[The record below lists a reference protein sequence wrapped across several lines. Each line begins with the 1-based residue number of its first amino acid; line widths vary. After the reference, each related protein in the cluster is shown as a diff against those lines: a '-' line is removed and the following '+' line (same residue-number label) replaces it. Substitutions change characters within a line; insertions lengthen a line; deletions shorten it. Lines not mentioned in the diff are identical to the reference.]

1 MHICSHLLGT
11 HTHTHTHTRLQTWRC
26 FVSCNL
32 TAFGQNNKPG
42 QQRSP
47 TEHNKLSIPGA
58 TDTKSQAR
66 QCATAHYKREAS
78 DRELPYHTPSTVQWR
93 RGGASAKVCC
103 IFLQHK
109 INRNS
114 SKFCRLVSGWVWNA
128 SHTQTHTH
136 SRLDRQSIYVW
147 VSEYEYECVSVFE
160 STRYCAIIKWNLF
173 LNNYLWQGFC
183 ASGSIWATRKASTRL
198 ASPNGQAFL
207 KRGKGSGGLLSVH
220 FVCNHDVFSITP
232 CTLVWAIW

>member
-1 MHICSHLLGT
+1 MLCSWSSRLHELNAHLQPPFR
-11 HTHTHTHTRLQTWRC
+11 HAHTHTRLRTWRC

-78 DRELPYHTPSTVQWR
+78 DRGLPFHPPPYCAVAL
-93 RGGASAKVCC
+93 RGGGAKVCC

-128 SHTQTHTH
+128 SHTHTHT
-136 SRLDRQSIYVW
+136 Q
-147 VSEYEYECVSVFE
+147 
-160 STRYCAIIKWNLF
+160 STRQAIYICMSGGVWIWVCVCVWEYPLLRHNKMEFIFKQLPLARLLCQRKYLGNQKS
-173 LNNYLWQGFC
+173 LN
-183 ASGSIWATRKASTRL
+183 STRL
-198 ASPNGQAFL
+198 AQWS
-207 KRGKGSGGLLSVH
+207 S
-220 FVCNHDVFSITP
+220 TP
-232 CTLVWAIW
+232 